1 LAYSAGQGIFFIF
14 FNEQANPKSPWHD
27 LRVRQ
32 ALNYAIDR
40 QALSEQQTL
49 GHPRP
54 LAIRCRGP
62 SSLPCHRS
70 LILYNPRKPSSC

>member
-1 LAYSAGQGIFFIF
+1 MAEEVKRDPKLTLAYSAGQGIFFIF

-40 QALSEQQTL
+40 Q
-49 GHPRP
+49 R
-54 LAIRCRGP
+54 
-62 SSLPCHRS
+62 
-70 LILYNPRKPSSC
+70 